1 MLFILCILIFILL
14 YIVKGYKIFDFD
26 CKSKYILIFIV
37 VDFNYFVLY
46 HKLVDN
52 VISHKT

>member
-1 MLFILCILIFILL
+1 MLIFILL

-26 CKSKYILIFIV
+26 CKPKYILMFIV
-37 VDFNYFVLY
+37 VYFNYFVLY